1 VAEFA
6 DNSDIPNSNIPNSSI
21 ADDTDEHTAPKPSR
35 RPSIGLFLAGLAA
48 ILVSVWALVGPFS
61 LEPLANVEFRW
72 LFVVAAVVIGAVLVF
87 SPGRRR

>member
-1 VAEFA
+1 MAEFA
-6 DNSDIPNSNIPNSSI
+6 DNSDIPGSDIPE
-21 ADDTDEHTAPKPSR
+21 DTDEHTPPTASR

-48 ILVSVWALVGPFS
+48 VLISVWALVGPFS

>member
-1 VAEFA
+1 MAEFA
-6 DNSDIPNSNIPNSSI
+6 DNSNILG
-21 ADDTDEHTAPKPSR
+21 DETDEQSTSKSSR

-48 ILVSVWALVGPFS
+48 LLVSGWALVGPFS

-72 LFVVAAVVIGAVLVF
+72 FFVVAAVVIGAILVF

>member
-1 VAEFA
+1 MAEFA
-6 DNSDIPNSNIPNSSI
+6 DNSDIPSSGIPGG
-21 ADDTDEHTAPKPSR
+21 TDEQATAKPSR

-48 ILVSVWALVGPFS
+48 LLVSVWALAGPFS

-72 LFVVAAVVIGAVLVF
+72 LFVVGAVVIGAVLVF

>member
-1 VAEFA
+1 MAEFA
-6 DNSDIPNSNIPNSSI
+6 DNSDIPGSDIPE
-21 ADDTDEHTAPKPSR
+21 DTEEHTPPTTSR

-48 ILVSVWALVGPFS
+48 VLISVWALVGPFS

>member
-1 VAEFA
+1 MADFA
-6 DNSDIPNSNIPNSSI
+6 DNSDIPNSGIPT
-21 ADDTDEHTAPKPSR
+21 DDTDEQTAPTQSR

-48 ILVSVWALVGPFS
+48 VLISVWALVGPFS
-61 LEPLANVEFRW
+61 LAPLANVEFRW